1 MTPLLEQFL
10 SETRELLQSIAEN
23 LMQLESDSGP
33 DSPVTMNE
41 LFRLVHTLKG
51 CSALFEFP
59 EMTQVLHASEDLLGA
74 VREGRVLYSQALADR
89 LLDAM
94 DFVSLLADEVEL
106 MGVTGAGHGDN
117 ALYLVEALRQAKAE
131 SLADA
136 NDYLSTL
143 SNPLDESLI
152 GGDFQAQHLVNAALP
167 ADEAY
172 IFEAILQTQRE
183 ILSLPDSDSWLIG
196 RLTGIAATLD
206 ASHRS
211 VGLSEHLPEL
221 ALALADSLACASA
234 APLLAWLDAQTAQQH
249 ETASKLEPVLE
260 SVLTVVKGG
269 EPNVQFGR
277 RAEDAYSAAKTL
289 KVDQEKIDVLMDLI
303 GEMVVAKNSLPYLA
317 VKAETYYGL
326 LELSREIKS
335 QYAVI
340 NRIAEDMQDVI
351 MKVRMMPVSFIF
363 QRFPRLVRDTS
374 RKLGKHVNLI
384 LEGEQTEIDKTIV
397 EALAA
402 PLIHIVR
409 NSLDHGIEMPDVRSA
424 KGKSKEGKIT
434 IRATQESGRIYIDI
448 ADDGKGIDP
457 NLIKFKA
464 YEKGIIDEAK
474 LERLTDQEALNL
486 VFAAGLTTVDE
497 ISDLSGRGVGMDV
510 VRNAMEKVNGIVSL
524 TSEMGKGTLIRLSLP
539 LSMAVTQVI
548 IVESD
553 KQLFGIPMDKVEE
566 IVRIPR
572 AAIHTIKKR
581 QTTVLRNRIVPLVA
595 LNQLLALA
603 AEPLANEDDRFATLV
618 VRINN
623 EYLGILV
630 DDFRDTV
637 GVIVKPMDG
646 IIGGLSGYAGSALLG
661 DGSVLMILNPKELL

>member
-59 EMTQVLHASEDLLGA
+59 EMTQVLHASEDWLGA

-94 DFVSLLADEVEL
+94 DFVSLLADEVGL

-117 ALYLVEALRQAKAE
+117 ALYLVERLRQAKVSA
-131 SLADA
+131 LADA
-136 NDYLSTL
+136 NDCLSTL
-143 SNPLDESLI
+143 SPLDETVIDS
-152 GGDFQAQHLVNAALP
+152 DFQAQHLVNAALP
-167 ADEAY
+167 EDEAC
-172 IFEAILQTQRE
+172 IFETILQTQRE

-196 RLTGIAATLD
+196 RLTVIAATLD
-206 ASHRS
+206 ATHRS
-211 VGLSEHLPEL
+211 VGLTEHLPEL
-221 ALALADSLACASA
+221 ALALADSLACACA

-249 ETASKLEPVLE
+249 ETAPKLEPVLE

-269 EPNVQFGR
+269 EPSVQFGR
-277 RAEDAYSAAKTL
+277 RAEDAYSTPKTL

-335 QYAVI
+335 QYAII
-340 NRIAEDMQDVI
+340 NRIAEDMQYVI

-363 QRFPRLVRDTS
+363 QRLPRLVRDTS
-374 RKLGKHVNLI
+374 IKLGKRVNLI

-424 KGKSKEGKIT
+424 KGKPKEGKIT

-448 ADDGKGIDP
+448 GDDGKGIDP
-457 NLIKFKA
+457 NFIKFKA

-524 TSEMGKGTLIRLSLP
+524 TSEVDKGTLIRLSLP

-553 KQLFGIPMDKVEE
+553 KQLFGIPMERVEE

-595 LNQLLALA
+595 LNQLLAVA